1 MKRIPTHDGIIIL
14 TDSEYGAALHR
25 GKTITANRDSRRA
38 KLAFRIAGL
47 LTFLP
52 YSRLPSLLVDR
63 LVAYA
68 EANR

>member
-25 GKTITANRDSRRA
+25 GETVTANRHSRRA
-38 KLAFRIAGL
+38 KLAFRVAGW

-52 YSRLPSLLVDR
+52 YSGLLVDR
-63 LVAYA
+63 LVVYA